1 LPPVHPSH
9 PRLGSEL
16 NGNLTALVRI
26 SAGVLTPNFRSLG
39 GMNFG
44 GGELSPQIQA
54 GSPSNENVYGGP
66 TILLGGGDLGVLII
80 APDGVVVVGPW
91 GPQAGPGELAATS
104 AGLAGLA
111 RRAARRIHPVDLAKV
126 KAQLSKEL
134 HAIRA
139 AVLHGRG
146 LTFTSRDLMISVVPG
161 GGFGNLCEGC
171 SNDVSC
177 QVTVAPCDA
186 TEYPDP
192 GDPWRA
198 VINPG
203 EVRELQ
209 ALLKQAV
216 LQNPALSGGQR

>member
-1 LPPVHPSH
+1 MSAAVVGHHVFDPHGAVSVLAPKFTSE
-9 PRLGSEL
+9 GS
-16 NGNLTALVRI
+16 TH
-26 SAGVLTPNFRSLG
+26 LG
-39 GMNFG
+39 GIRI
-44 GGELSPQIQA
+44 SPQIQA

-66 TILLGGGDLGVLII
+66 AILLGGGDLGVIII

-91 GPQAGPGELAATS
+91 DPETRVGELAASS
-104 AGLAGLA
+104 AGLAGQA
-111 RRAARRIHPVDLAKV
+111 RRAAWTIHPVELAKV

-134 HAIRA
+134 PAIRA

-161 GGFGNLCEGC
+161 GGLGNLCEDC
-171 SNDVSC
+171 SNPISC
-177 QVTVAPCDA
+177 QVTVAPCDT

-198 VINPG
+198 VVNPG
-203 EVRELQ
+203 ELRELQ